1 MLSDLTSDQ
10 HDPSRCGHCGV
21 PLAGRFTPCP
31 SCHQWPHESLAA
43 RAAPRSSLQ
52 VPLHEPLN
60 DSQPLVD
67 SRLPIR
73 KIWSP
78 SSRALVNPY
87 EFVEK
92 PVVAVPTYQ
101 RLRQPLVLAASVLV
115 VTSAVYLGFIR
126 SNDSKV
132 GTPIGVSGKVQTQ
145 SVAPL
150 AVLPQ
155 KSAPAGAQRSAT
167 APPQKPATILAQK
180 PVAAAPQKPVTAL
193 AQKPVVTLPQKPVA
207 ALAQQPVAALPQKP
221 VATVAAQ
228 KPTTVAAL
236 RPAPAR
242 SPPIPPPAA
251 SPPLARR
258 VASVE
263 PGAKSDSG
271 GQSGKPPDK
280 VRADVSRHLR
290 AARANLQENNLSA
303 TKARLA
309 AAIAAQ
315 PDNRDALNI
324 RSTLSAREQQRDA
337 LLSLARGCGYIAR
350 WTCVSHNAGTA
361 LQIDS
366 SSKEAQRLV
375 TLAQRETE
383 LQMPPAAEPAP
394 ESVPDTRDLTSHH

>member
-31 SCHQWPHESLAA
+31 SCHQWPHESLGA

-73 KIWSP
+73 KIWNP

-87 EFVEK
+87 EFVEE

-101 RLRQPLVLAASVLV
+101 RLRQPFVLTASVLV

-132 GTPIGVSGKVQTQ
+132 GAPIGVSGKVQTQ

-180 PVAAAPQKPVTAL
+180 PVVAVPQKPVAAAPQKPV
-193 AQKPVVTLPQKPVA
+193 V

-221 VATVAAQ
+221 VASVAAQ

-258 VASVE
+258 VASVD

-303 TKARLA
+303 TRARLA

-394 ESVPDTRDLTSHH
+394 ESAPDTRDLTSHH

>member
-1 MLSDLTSDQ
+1 MD
-10 HDPSRCGHCGV
+10 R
-21 PLAGRFTPCP
+21 
-31 SCHQWPHESLAA
+31 
-43 RAAPRSSLQ
+43 
-52 VPLHEPLN
+52 
-60 DSQPLVD
+60 
-67 SRLPIR
+67 RLPIR

-132 GTPIGVSGKVQTQ
+132 GTPIAVSGKVQTQ
-145 SVAPL
+145 RVAPL

-167 APPQKPATILAQK
+167 ATPQKPATI
-180 PVAAAPQKPVTAL
+180 L

-207 ALAQQPVAALPQKP
+207 APAQQPVAALPQKP